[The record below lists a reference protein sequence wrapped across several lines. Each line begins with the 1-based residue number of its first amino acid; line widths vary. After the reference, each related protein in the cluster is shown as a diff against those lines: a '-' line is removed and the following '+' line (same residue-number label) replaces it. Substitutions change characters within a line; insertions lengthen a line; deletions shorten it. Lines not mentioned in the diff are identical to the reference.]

1 MTIKIRNSCEEKIL
15 GVMIDHKL
23 KLDPHIRI
31 ICENAA
37 QKFGVLKKMSSK
49 EKKKLV
55 FNAIIKSHFS
65 YCRLIWTFSSQ
76 RYNNLINQIH
86 EICLRTR

>member
-37 QKFGVLKKMSSK
+37 QKFGVLKKCPQ
-49 EKKKLV
+49 KKR
-55 FNAIIKSHFS
+55 KSLYLMQS
-65 YCRLIWTFSSQ
+65 
-76 RYNNLINQIH
+76 
-86 EICLRTR
+86 

>member
-1 MTIKIRNSCEEKIL
+1 MMTIKIRNSCEEKIL

-37 QKFGVLKKMSSK
+37 QKFGVLKKCPQK
-49 EKKKLV
+49 
-55 FNAIIKSHFS
+55 
-65 YCRLIWTFSSQ
+65 
-76 RYNNLINQIH
+76 NNLKRKSLYLMQS
-86 EICLRTR
+86 